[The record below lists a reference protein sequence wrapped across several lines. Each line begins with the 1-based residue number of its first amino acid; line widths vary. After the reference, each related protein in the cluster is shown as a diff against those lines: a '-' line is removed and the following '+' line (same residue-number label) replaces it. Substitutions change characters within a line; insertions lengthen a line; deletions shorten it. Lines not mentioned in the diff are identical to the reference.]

1 MYDIIIIRY
10 TSNGKDY
17 EADVH
22 KHYPIHHIHM
32 AITIVFTFSWK
43 YPGHATLVFTIFGV
57 DKVNEGLF
65 ENGE

>member
-22 KHYPIHHIHM
+22 KHYPIHHFHM
-32 AITIVFTFSWK
+32 AIRHLCNNHCLHFLLEIPRTRNIGFYQW
-43 YPGHATLVFTIFGV
+43 V
-57 DKVNEGLF
+57 DKVN
-65 ENGE
+65 

>member
-22 KHYPIHHIHM
+22 KHYPIRHFHM
-32 AITIVFTFSWK
+32 AISHLCNNHCLHFLLEIPRTRNIGFQHFW
-43 YPGHATLVFTIFGV
+43 G
-57 DKVNEGLF
+57 
-65 ENGE
+65 